1 MTMSARLEAFH
12 FPRCARIMM
21 FISPAFAQAAPAA
34 TTGSSVAG
42 LFNGILPLVLIFAVF
57 YFLLIRPQQ
66 KAAKTHRAKLAAVK
80 KGDQVVTGGGLVGK
94 VVRVDDIYVDIEL
107 GTNVKVKAVKTT
119 LSDVI
124 DPMTAA
130 PAND

>member
-1 MTMSARLEAFH
+1 MLTTLALAS
-12 FPRCARIMM
+12 
-21 FISPAFAQAAPAA
+21 AAPAGS
-34 TTGSSVAG
+34 TGLSAFVNFMP
-42 LFNGILPLVLIFAVF
+42 LILLFAVF

-66 KAAKTHRAKLAAVK
+66 QQMKRHRAKVAAVQ

-94 VVRVDDIYVDIEL
+94 VTRVDETYVDIEVAP
-107 GTNVKVKAVKTT
+107 NVKVKAVKSM

-124 DPMTAA
+124 DPTTAK

>member
-1 MTMSARLEAFH
+1 
-12 FPRCARIMM
+12 M

-34 TTGSSVAG
+34 SAGSGAFG
-42 LFNGILPLVLIFAVF
+42 FFNGIFPLVLIFAVF

-66 KAAKTHRAKLAAVK
+66 TAAKRHRAKLAAVK

-94 VVRVDDIYVDIEL
+94 VVRVDETYVDVEL
-107 GTNVKVKAVKTT
+107 GANMKVKAVKST

-124 DPMTAA
+124 DPTTAK

>member
-1 MTMSARLEAFH
+1 
-12 FPRCARIMM
+12 M
-21 FISPAFAQAAPAA
+21 FTTLALAAAAPS
-34 TTGSSVAG
+34 GSSGMAAFVQFA
-42 LFNGILPLVLIFAVF
+42 PLALIFAVF

-66 KAAKTHRAKLAAVK
+66 QAAKRHREKVAAVK

-94 VVRVDDIYVDIEL
+94 VVRVDETYVDVEL
-107 GTNVKVKAVKTT
+107 APSVKVKAVKGT

-124 DPMTAA
+124 DPMTAK

>member
-1 MTMSARLEAFH
+1 
-12 FPRCARIMM
+12 M
-21 FISPAFAQAAPAA
+21 FTTPAFAQTAAAAPAA
-34 TTGSSVAG
+34 GGTAG
-42 LFNGILPLVLIFAVF
+42 LLNGILPLILIFAVF

-66 KAAKTHRAKLAAVK
+66 KAAKTHRNKLAAVK

-94 VVRVDDIYVDIEL
+94 VVRVDDVYVDVEL
-107 GTNVKVKAVKTT
+107 GPNMKVKAVKSM

-124 DPMTAA
+124 DPATAK

>member
-1 MTMSARLEAFH
+1 MASIRYFSSA
-12 FPRCARIMM
+12 ARTAM
-21 FISPAFAQAAPAA
+21 FSTPAFAQTAAAAPAA
-34 TTGSSVAG
+34 SGGAAG
-42 LFNGILPLVLIFAVF
+42 MISGVLPLVLIFAVF

-94 VVRVDDIYVDIEL
+94 VVRVDDVYVDVEL
-107 GTNVKVKAVKTT
+107 GANMKVKAVKAM

-124 DPMTAA
+124 DPTTAK

>member
-1 MTMSARLEAFH
+1 
-12 FPRCARIMM
+12 M
-21 FISPAFAQAAPAA
+21 FTNLALAQAAPAA
-34 TTGSSVAG
+34 GSSGAG
-42 LFNGILPLVLIFAVF
+42 MVMQFVPLLLIFAVF

-66 KAAKTHRAKLAAVK
+66 QAAKRHRAKIDAVK

-94 VVRVDDIYVDIEL
+94 VVRVDEGYVDVEL
-107 GTNVKVKAVKTT
+107 AQGIKVKAVKGT

-124 DPMTAA
+124 DPMTAK

>member
-1 MTMSARLEAFH
+1 
-12 FPRCARIMM
+12 M

-34 TTGSSVAG
+34 SGSAGAAG
-42 LFNGILPLVLIFAVF
+42 LLNGILPLVLIFAVF

-66 KAAKTHRAKLAAVK
+66 KAAKAHRAKLAAVK

-94 VVRVDDIYVDIEL
+94 VVRVDDVYVDVEL
-107 GTNVKVKAVKTT
+107 GANMKVKAVKAT

-124 DPMTAA
+124 DPSTAK

>member
-1 MTMSARLEAFH
+1 
-12 FPRCARIMM
+12 M
-21 FISPAFAQAAPAA
+21 FIPSAFAQAAPAA
-34 TTGSSVAG
+34 ASGSSTASMFVQV
-42 LFNGILPLVLIFAVF
+42 FPLLLIFVVF

-66 KAAKTHRAKLAAVK
+66 AQAKKHRAKLAAVK

-94 VVRVDDIYVDIEL
+94 VTRADEVYVDVDL
-107 GTNVKVKAVKTT
+107 GNNVKVKAVKAT

-124 DPMTAA
+124 DPATAK

>member
-1 MTMSARLEAFH
+1 
-12 FPRCARIMM
+12 M
-21 FISPAFAQAAPAA
+21 FTTLALAQAAPSGDSGGAMIMQF
-34 TTGSSVAG
+34 V
-42 LFNGILPLVLIFAVF
+42 PLLLIFAVF

-66 KAAKTHRAKLAAVK
+66 QSAKRHRAKIAAAK

-94 VVRVDDIYVDIEL
+94 IVRVDDIYVDIEL
-107 GTNVKVKAVKTT
+107 AQGIKVKAVKGT

-124 DPMTAA
+124 DPMTAK

>member
-1 MTMSARLEAFH
+1 
-12 FPRCARIMM
+12 M
-21 FISPAFAQAAPAA
+21 FITPAYAQTAAA
-34 TTGSSVAG
+34 TGSGGAAG
-42 LFNGILPLVLIFAVF
+42 LINGILPLVLIFAVF

-94 VVRVDDIYVDIEL
+94 VVRVDDMYVDVEL
-107 GTNVKVKAVKTT
+107 GPNMKVKAVKTT

-124 DPMTAA
+124 DPATAK